1 MQILTAPNVSRVEVA
16 PKEIGGKEMKTLA
29 LRITV
34 KRKIPKDEITID
46 ELIPSSIFGMLTD
59 VVEELDKA
67 SLKKEY

>member
-1 MQILTAPNVSRVEVA
+1 LIIDLGRSLSIDYTALFSFHTP
-16 PKEIGGKEMKTLA
+16 EIIIA
-29 LRITV
+29 Q
-34 KRKIPKDEITID
+34 RKIPKDEIPID